1 MQIEIVPVLSDNYV
15 YLLRDDGSD
24 ATAVVDPGEAEPVEA
39 ALARLGWRPTHILNT
54 HHHGD
59 HIGGNAALKARF
71 GCTLVGPRAE
81 AARIPGLD
89 VTLGDEEVWRFG
101 GQEVRF
107 LDVPGHTRGHGAFWF
122 EETGH
127 LFCGDA
133 LFALGCGRLFEGTP
147 AEMWASLCKLRDLP
161 ADTQV
166 WCGHEYTLSNAR
178 FAADLL
184 PGDPAVASRLHET
197 QALRDQG
204 RPTLPTTIGRER
216 LSNPFLRADDPAVQA
231 AVGLPGGDPAAV
243 FAEVR
248 RRKDSFR

>member
-15 YLLRDDGSD
+15 YLIRDESSG
-24 ATAVVDPGEAEPVEA
+24 AVGIVDPGEAGPVEA
-39 ALARLGWRPTHILNT
+39 ALARLGWTPTHILNT

-59 HIGGNAALKARF
+59 HTAGNAALKGRF

-81 AARIPGLD
+81 TTRIPDMD

-101 GQEVRF
+101 DQDVRF
-107 LDVPGHTRGHGAFWF
+107 LHVPGHTRGHGAFWF
-122 EETGH
+122 EESGH
-127 LFCGDA
+127 LFSGDA
-133 LFALGCGRLFEGTP
+133 LFAMGCGRLFEGTP
-147 AEMWASLCKLRDLP
+147 AEMWASLLKMRDLP

-184 PGDPAVASRLHET
+184 PGDPAVAARLHET
-197 QALRDQG
+197 SAQRDQG

-216 LSNPFLRADDPAVQA
+216 LSNPFLRADEASVQE
-231 AVGLPGGDPAAV
+231 AVGMRGSDPVAV
-243 FAEVR
+243 FAEIR
-248 RRKDSFR
+248 RRKDTFR